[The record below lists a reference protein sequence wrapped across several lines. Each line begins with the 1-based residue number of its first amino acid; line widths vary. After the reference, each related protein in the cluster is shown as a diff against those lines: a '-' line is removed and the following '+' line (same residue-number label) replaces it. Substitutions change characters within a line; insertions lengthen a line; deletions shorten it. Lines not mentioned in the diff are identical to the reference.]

1 MQTLMFF
8 FPVVLWLW
16 IRLPFATFFTAQERK
31 RREAEEAESRCSPSG
46 KEIGKNTMKTPTVS
60 NRFPLDTFGPKKK
73 TALRGNAYLKKMW
86 VGQVLA

>member
-1 MQTLMFF
+1 MLVSHSFNANFDVF

-31 RREAEEAESRCSPSG
+31 RREAEEAESRRSPSG

-60 NRFPLDTFGPKKK
+60 NRFPLDTFGPSKKK
-73 TALRGNAYLKKMW
+73 LRCAETLI
-86 VGQVLA
+86 

>member
-1 MQTLMFF
+1 MLVSHSFNANFDVFF

-60 NRFPLDTFGPKKK
+60 NRFPLDTFGP
-73 TALRGNAYLKKMW
+73 
-86 VGQVLA
+86 